1 MMQGD
6 HKVINLGLPKSGTT
20 TLGKALSGA
29 GLRVADWRVRRGDKN
44 ATAFGFVGNLMYHG
58 YFNTGDPLAL
68 LPNFDGFP
76 EINIVRNGL
85 NLWPQTDWGLLSA
98 IRKYHPGTKFTLSY
112 RDPAKLSDSMMRWSN
127 LGRTRLP
134 DNAIPGLPV
143 GYGASDAQRILWIEG
158 HYNFCRQV
166 FANADD
172 FLEYDIEDTDAPNK
186 LSAFLGIDVPWWGV
200 ANENTG
206 KLNPTSSET
215 KTNAGQAS

>member
-1 MMQGD
+1 MGQD
-6 HKVINLGLPKSGTT
+6 LKVINLGLPKSGTT
-20 TLGKALSGA
+20 TLGKALGEA

-58 YFNTGDPLAL
+58 YFNTGDPLSMM
-68 LPNFDGFP
+68 PNFDAFP

-98 IRKYHPGTKFTLSY
+98 IRKHHPGVKFTLTY

-134 DNAIPGLPV
+134 TNAIPGLPI
-143 GYGASDAQRILWIEG
+143 GYGDSDEQRQIWITG

-172 FLEYDIEDTDAPNK
+172 FLEYDIEDPAAPK
-186 LSAFLGIDVPWWGV
+186 ELSNFLGIDMPWWGV
-200 ANENTG
+200 ANKNDDKASRAGADNTQ
-206 KLNPTSSET
+206 
-215 KTNAGQAS
+215 NAGPIS